1 MPKILLLTGLALA
14 AVITIGVYI
23 NRDQPE
29 QSAQAPVQSASLEEA
44 TIAAG
49 GMPNASLDGAAID
62 ALRQRL
68 DDEVRARRALEQRV
82 SELVRQVATLESG
95 SVDPAASGETAA
107 AGDDTTTQ
115 TSDRR
120 EAGWFNTQALI
131 ESGMDDMLAGELQ
144 SFYEQIEMDRLY
156 LRDQSLRE
164 DWDRDAYRSAL
175 DELEDRESEL
185 RQRLG
190 EEGYDAY
197 LYASG
202 QPNRVAVTSVIAS
215 APAGQVGIEAGDH
228 ILRYDNQRIYNWF
241 ELREATAGGNIGD
254 TVAVEVDRDG
264 QTLQFYLARG
274 PLGIRMNT
282 LSVAPD

>member
-1 MPKILLLTGLALA
+1 MPKNLFLTGLAL
-14 AVITIGVYI
+14 VIGITIGVYVT
-23 NRDQPE
+23 RDRNDE
-29 QSAQAPVQSASLEEA
+29 TAQAPARAASLEER
-44 TIAAG
+44 TIAADLT
-49 GMPNASLDGAAID
+49 PAASFDGAVID

-68 DDEVRARRALEQRV
+68 DDEARARRALEQRV
-82 SELVRQVATLESG
+82 SELVRQVEMLESA
-95 SVDPAASGETAA
+95 SADPATGSETAA
-107 AGDDTTTQ
+107 ADDDTTTE

-120 EAGWFNTQALI
+120 EAGGFNTQALI
-131 ESGMDDMLAGELQ
+131 DSGMDDMLAGELQ
-144 SFYEQIEMDRLY
+144 LFYEQIEMDRLY

>member
-1 MPKILLLTGLALA
+1 MPKNLFLTGLALA
-14 AVITIGVYI
+14 IGITIGVYAT
-23 NRDQPE
+23 RDRNDE
-29 QSAQAPVQSASLEEA
+29 AAQAPARAASLEERS
-44 TIAAG
+44 IAAG
-49 GMPNASLDGAAID
+49 VTPAASFDGAVID

-68 DDEVRARRALEQRV
+68 DDEARARRALEQRV
-82 SELVRQVATLESG
+82 SELVRQVEMLESA
-95 SVDPAASGETAA
+95 SADPATGSETAA
-107 AGDDTTTQ
+107 DDDTTTE

-120 EAGWFNTQALI
+120 EAGWLNTQALI

-144 SFYEQIEMDRLY
+144 LFYEQIEMDRLY

>member
-1 MPKILLLTGLALA
+1 MPKNLFLTGLAL
-14 AVITIGVYI
+14 VIGITIGVYVT
-23 NRDQPE
+23 RDRNDE
-29 QSAQAPVQSASLEEA
+29 TAQAPARAASLEERA
-44 TIAAG
+44 IAADVT
-49 GMPNASLDGAAID
+49 PAASFDGAAID

-68 DDEVRARRALEQRV
+68 DDEARARRALEQRV
-82 SELVRQVATLESG
+82 SELVRQVATLESA
-95 SVDPAASGETAA
+95 SADPAAGGETAA
-107 AGDDTTTQ
+107 ADDVTTTE

-120 EAGWFNTQALI
+120 EAGWFNTEALI
-131 ESGMDDMLAGELQ
+131 ESGMDDMLASELQ
-144 SFYEQIEMDRLY
+144 LFYEQIEMDRLY

>member
-1 MPKILLLTGLALA
+1 MPKNLFLTGLALA
-14 AVITIGVYI
+14 IGITIGVYAT
-23 NRDQPE
+23 RDRNDE
-29 QSAQAPVQSASLEEA
+29 ATQAPARAASLEERS
-44 TIAAG
+44 IAAG
-49 GMPNASLDGAAID
+49 VTPAASFDGAVID
-62 ALRQRL
+62 ALQQRL
-68 DDEVRARRALEQRV
+68 DDEARARRVLEQRV
-82 SELVRQVATLESG
+82 SELVRQVEMLESA
-95 SVDPAASGETAA
+95 SADPATGSETAA
-107 AGDDTTTQ
+107 DDDTTTE

-120 EAGWFNTQALI
+120 EAGWLNTQALI

-144 SFYEQIEMDRLY
+144 LFYEQVEMDRLY

-241 ELREATAGGNIGD
+241 ELREATAGGEIGEP
-254 TVAVEVDRDG
+254 VSVEVDRG
-264 QTLQFYLARG
+264 GETLQFYLTRG
-274 PLGIRMNT
+274 PLGIRMNS
-282 LSVAPD
+282 LSVAP

>member
-1 MPKILLLTGLALA
+1 MPKNLFLTGLAL
-14 AVITIGVYI
+14 VIGITIGVYVT
-23 NRDQPE
+23 RDRNDE
-29 QSAQAPVQSASLEEA
+29 TAQAPARAASLEER
-44 TIAAG
+44 TIAADVT
-49 GMPNASLDGAAID
+49 PAASFDGAVID

-68 DDEVRARRALEQRV
+68 DDEARARRALEQRV
-82 SELVRQVATLESG
+82 SELVRQVEMLESA
-95 SVDPAASGETAA
+95 STDPATGSETAA
-107 AGDDTTTQ
+107 ADDDTTTE

-120 EAGWFNTQALI
+120 EAGGFNTQALI
-131 ESGMDDMLAGELQ
+131 DSGMDDMLAGELQ
-144 SFYEQIEMDRLY
+144 LFYEQIEMDRLY